1 MNITIDAF
9 DSSKSNEVDSL
20 QYLLDQAAAFVEMDI
35 GELLAIS
42 PDAPFSL
49 MSSSDIAAH
58 VLDYS
63 HVEAVRKLNKNSGS
77 ATHAT
82 VCFKDFNRIPTLIC
96 VSEQAVED
104 FL

>member
-9 DSSKSNEVDSL
+9 DSSKSSGVDAL
-20 QYLLDQAAAFVEMDI
+20 QCLLDQAGAFVDLSI

-42 PDAPFSL
+42 PDVHFSL
-49 MSSSDIAAH
+49 ASASDIAHH

-63 HVEAVRKLNKNSGS
+63 HVEAVRKLNKSSGS
-77 ATHAT
+77 AAHAT

>member
-9 DSSKSNEVDSL
+9 DSSKSSEVDAL
-20 QYLLDQAAAFVEMDI
+20 QCLLDQAAAFVDMSIE
-35 GELLAIS
+35 ELLVIS

-49 MSSSDIAAH
+49 MSSSDIASH
-58 VLDYS
+58 VLDHS
-63 HVEAVRKLNKNSGS
+63 HVEAVRKLNRSSGS
-77 ATHAT
+77 AAHAT

>member
-9 DSSKSNEVDSL
+9 DSSKSSGVDAL
-20 QYLLDQAAAFVEMDI
+20 QCLLDQAAAFVDMDI
-35 GELLAIS
+35 EGLLAIS
-42 PDAPFSL
+42 PDAPLSL
-49 MSSSDIAAH
+49 MSSSDIATH

-82 VCFKDFNRIPTLIC
+82 VCFKDFTRIPTLIC